1 VPLAVPPAPG
11 RMTRTPGTVTIRVTG
26 TVALAAAR
34 RWQPPRPLAASLSDS
49 DSDSETTAMTGG
61 VSVTPSTVTVSLCP
75 AGVTVSL
82 PVWPGPGV
90 PLSGAA
96 AAGTCGLDSLTPAP
110 GGLGPTVTSESEA
123 MSRRSRPP
131 SQ

>member
-34 RWQPPRPLAASLSDS
+34 RWQPPRPLAASLPVSDS

-82 PVWPGPGV
+82 PV
-90 PLSGAA
+90 
-96 AAGTCGLDSLTPAP
+96 
-110 GGLGPTVTSESEA
+110 
-123 MSRRSRPP
+123 
-131 SQ
+131 